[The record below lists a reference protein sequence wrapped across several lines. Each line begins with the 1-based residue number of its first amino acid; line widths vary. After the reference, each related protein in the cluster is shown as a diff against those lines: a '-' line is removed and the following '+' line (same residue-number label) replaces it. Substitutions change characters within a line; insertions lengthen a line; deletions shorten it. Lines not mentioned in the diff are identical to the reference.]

1 MIAFQLVIP
10 TRSNGCHRTCAL
22 YSSTHAVVLVH
33 RQSRCKAA
41 ATLACACSRNPLAVQ
56 FYEFIRT
63 LDTCKSS
70 IAHNTTL
77 IVSTDSDLFRL
88 LQNTTH

>member
-1 MIAFQLVIP
+1 MQTILGSGGAIGVQLAKELTKYTNEI
-10 TRSNGCHRTCAL
+10 R
-22 YSSTHAVVLVH
+22 LV
-33 RQSRCKAA
+33 
-41 ATLACACSRNPLAVQ
+41 SRNPLAVQ
-56 FYEFIRT
+56 FYELIRT